1 MTILDYKIT
10 PANVHDGKFFIFLVS
25 NLLSSKLANLLKKF
39 FGDNAYNTIENRRF
53 CRENHLEP
61 LFHGKDE
68 TGKHPQK
75 KRSARKKSR
84 KRSKIEPVFG
94 ISKLNLGFGSVRVRG
109 TSRVS
114 IDTDLIFIGWNLG
127 ILYSY
132 YIDQFEDRISLKSL
146 LYKN

>member
-10 PANVHDGKFFIFLVS
+10 PANVHDGKFFIPLVS
-25 NLLSSKLANLLKKF
+25 NLLSSKLTNLLKKF
-39 FGDNAYNTIENRRF
+39 FGDKAYNSKKNRDF
-53 CRENHLEP
+53 CHKNHLEP
-61 LFHGKDE
+61 LFHGKYE
-68 TGKHPQK
+68 TGKHPKK
-75 KRSARKKSR
+75 KRSAKRKSK

-109 TSRVS
+109 TPRVS

-132 YIDQFEDRISLKSL
+132 YIDQFEDRISLKRL